1 VHFLVGPTISQVVTR
16 AGPRIG
22 ETTLGVDCARRM
34 KGLKYQAAAQ
44 AVKRFGGAL
53 AEDAERRR
61 SVTNL
66 RRQLSII

>member
-1 VHFLVGPTISQVVTR
+1 
-16 AGPRIG
+16 
-22 ETTLGVDCARRM
+22 M